1 MLNNVK
7 VGTKLVSG
15 FMVTVGLAVFIGIMG
30 INGVNKVNS
39 IVNEM
44 YSHELMNVSLAKELN
59 IIVTKMR
66 LSVRSAALAVNERER
81 EEQIK
86 RFYENKSLF
95 TAALDSIKAISDDGR
110 EKEQIKVIEANWD
123 KYLAECSRMIE
134 AAKKANLKPPQ
145 ELAKAFEDGA
155 VFVNAIE
162 NNTAELERLSEIAAF
177 NEWQESVKTY
187 SGIRNTMA
195 VLLIIAAAAGILLG
209 IFLSRSISKPL
220 KSTEKMIG
228 ELSLGH
234 LDMRL
239 KMNRNDEIGVMAKA
253 MDSFADNLQNTVVA
267 TMKKISEGDLSTR
280 ITPRDERD
288 EISKALEETTKS
300 LRNLIIEDGGTVLQ
314 GAAQKDLSQRLKKE
328 YRGEFAVMKDNINTV
343 MQNLDEALGMVS
355 EAIEQ
360 VSSASGQISS
370 GSQQLAEGSNIQAS
384 SIEEVSSSLEEI
396 SSMTKQN
403 ADNATHAKLL
413 AKEAREAADEGDEAM
428 KRMAEA
434 ITQIKLSSDNT
445 AKILKTIDDIAFQTN
460 LLALNAAVEAARAGE
475 AGKGFAVVA
484 EEVRNLAMRSAEAAQ
499 NTAVMIEE
507 AIRNA
512 EGGVKITEE
521 VAKALSQIVNRAG
534 KVGDLIAE
542 IAASSSE
549 QAAGVE
555 QVNTA
560 VSQMNQVTQQTA
572 ANSEESASAAEE
584 LSSQAQELANM
595 VYSFTLSSAPHA
607 PVVSNQ
613 RQAGQRGQRGQVQ
626 MSLKAPANREYAH
639 AVANKKGVKACV
651 PSGVKFIAKSVKPE
665 EILPLNDDELR
676 AF

>member
-1 MLNNVK
+1 MLNNIK
-7 VGTKLVSG
+7 VGTKLIAG
-15 FMVTVGLAVFIGIMG
+15 FMVTVGFAVFIGVIG
-30 INGVNKVNS
+30 LNGVNKVNS
-39 IVNEM
+39 IVDEI
-44 YSHELMNVSLAKELN
+44 YSHDLVNVSLAKELN
-59 IIVTKMR
+59 TLVTKMR
-66 LSVRSAALAVNERER
+66 LSVRSAALAVNEKER
-81 EEQIK
+81 DEQIK
-86 RFYENKSLF
+86 WFYENKSLF
-95 TAALDSIKAISDDGR
+95 TATLDSLKAISDGDK
-110 EKEQIKVIEANWD
+110 EKEQIKMIEASWD
-123 KYLAECSRMIE
+123 KYLTECGRMIE

-155 VFVNAIE
+155 VYVNAIE
-162 NNTAELERLSEIAAF
+162 NNTAKLGHLSEIAAF
-177 NEWQESVKTY
+177 DEWKESVKTY
-187 SGIRNTMA
+187 SGIRNMMIALLTIVA
-195 VLLIIAAAAGILLG
+195 VSGILLG
-209 IFLSRSISKPL
+209 IYLSRSISKPL
-220 KSTEKMIG
+220 KATEKMIG
-228 ELSLGH
+228 ELNQGH

-239 KMNRNDEIGVMAKA
+239 KMNRKDEIGVMAKA
-253 MDSFADNLQNTVVA
+253 MDSFADNLQYTVVA
-267 TMKKISEGDLSTR
+267 TMKKIAEGDLSTR

-288 EISKALEETTKS
+288 EILKALEETTKS
-300 LRNLIIEDGGTVLQ
+300 LRNLIIEDGGMVLH

-328 YRGEFAVMKDNINTV
+328 YRGEFAVMKENIDTV
-343 MQNLDEALGMVS
+343 MQNLDEALSMVS

-384 SIEEVSSSLEEI
+384 SIEEISSSLEEI

-403 ADNATHAKLL
+403 ADNAQHAKLL

-434 ITQIKLSSDNT
+434 IMQIKLSSDNT

-484 EEVRNLAMRSAEAAQ
+484 EEVRNLAMRSAEAAK
-499 NTAVMIEE
+499 NTAEMIEE

-521 VAKALSQIVNRAG
+521 VAKALNQIVNRAG

-584 LSSQAQELANM
+584 LTSQAHELANM
-595 VYSFTLSSAPHA
+595 VYSFTLSSTPRT
-607 PVVSNQ
+607 VNNKE
-613 RQAGQRGQRGQVQ
+613 QRGQRGQREVTRLQ
-626 MSLKAPANREYAH
+626 APKREYGVP
-639 AVANKKGVKACV
+639 AVAAASKKNMKTCV
-651 PSGVKFIAKSVKPE
+651 PSGVRFGSKSVKPE
-665 EILPLNDDELR
+665 EILPLDDDEIR

>member
-7 VGTKLVSG
+7 VGTKLVAG
-15 FMVTVGLAVFIGIMG
+15 FMVTAGLAVFIGIMG
-30 INGVNKVNS
+30 IKSVNKVNS
-39 IVNEM
+39 NVDVM
-44 YSHELMNVSLAKELN
+44 YSHNLASVSLAKELD
-59 IIVTKMR
+59 IIVTTMR
-66 LSVRSAALAVNERER
+66 LSIRSAALAVNERER
-81 EEQIK
+81 DEQIK
-86 RFYENKSLF
+86 KFHENKNLF
-95 TAALDSIKAISDDGR
+95 MATLDSLKAVSYTDNEKVQIKAI
-110 EKEQIKVIEANWD
+110 ENNWD
-123 KYLAECSRMIE
+123 KYLAECSNMIDV
-134 AAKKANLKPPQ
+134 AKKANLKVPP
-145 ELAKAFEDGA
+145 ELIKAYSDGA
-155 VFVNAIE
+155 VFVNIIE
-162 NNTAELERLSEIAAF
+162 NSTMELGNL
-177 NEWQESVKTY
+177 NEAMALDEWKESVQTY
-187 SGIRNTMA
+187 SSIRNTLIA
-195 VLLIIAAAAGILLG
+195 LLITVAAAGIMLG
-209 IFLSRSISKPL
+209 IYLSRSISKPL
-220 KSTEKMIG
+220 KAAEKMIG

-239 KMNRNDEIGVMAKA
+239 KMNRKDEIGIMAGA
-253 MDSFADNLQNTVVA
+253 MDGFADNLQHTVVA
-267 TMKKISEGDLSTR
+267 TMKKISDGDLSTR

-300 LRNLIIEDGGTVLQ
+300 LRNLIIEDGGIVLQ
-314 GAAQKDLSQRLKKE
+314 SAAQRDLSQRLKKE
-328 YRGEFAVMKDNINTV
+328 YKGEFAVMKDNINTV
-343 MQNLDEALGMVS
+343 MKNLDEALGMVS
-355 EAIEQ
+355 EAIDQ

-403 ADNATHAKLL
+403 ADNAHQAKLL
-413 AKEAREAADEGDEAM
+413 ATEAREAADEGDEAM

-434 ITQIKLSSDNT
+434 IMQIKLSSDNT

-499 NTAVMIEE
+499 NTAEMIEE

-512 EGGVKITEE
+512 EGGVRITEE

-534 KVGDLIAE
+534 KVGNLIAE

-549 QAAGVE
+549 QASGIE

-560 VSQMNQVTQQTA
+560 VSHMNQVTQQTA

-584 LSSQAQELANM
+584 LSSQAEELASM
-595 VYSFTLSSAPHA
+595 VHSFTLSCVLPQRPVLSNNNKRQPSPKGQIRLQAQAPKKNVRA
-607 PVVSNQ
+607 FAA
-613 RQAGQRGQRGQVQ
+613 AG
-626 MSLKAPANREYAH
+626 AA
-639 AVANKKGVKACV
+639 
-651 PSGVKFIAKSVKPE
+651 SGIKFISKSVKPE
-665 EILPLNDDELR
+665 EILPLDEEEMR

>member
-7 VGTKLVSG
+7 VGTKLTAG
-15 FMVTVGLAVFIGIMG
+15 FMITAGFAVFIGIMG
-30 INGVNKVNS
+30 IKSVSKVNS
-39 IVNEM
+39 IVEVM
-44 YSHELMNVSLAKELN
+44 YSHNLASVNFANQLD
-59 IIVTKMR
+59 IIITKMR
-66 LSVRSAALAVNERER
+66 LSIRNATLAANEKER
-81 EEQIK
+81 DEQIK
-86 RFYENKSLF
+86 NFHENKNLF
-95 TAALDSIKAISDDGR
+95 VATLDSLKAVSHTDK
-110 EKEQIKVIEANWD
+110 EKAQIRTIEANWD
-123 KYLAECSRMIE
+123 KYLAECSNMIE
-134 AAKKANLKPPQ
+134 VAKRINLRMPR
-145 ELAKAFEDGA
+145 ELARAYEDGA
-155 VFVNAIE
+155 VFVNIIE
-162 NNTAELERLSEIAAF
+162 KSTMELEQLNETMAF
-177 NEWQESVKTY
+177 DEWQESIETY
-187 SGIRNTMA
+187 AGIRNTLA
-195 VLLIIAAAAGILLG
+195 ALLIAVAAAGITLG
-209 IFLSRSISKPL
+209 LYLSRSISKPL
-220 KSTEKMIG
+220 KAAEAMMD
-228 ELSLGH
+228 ELSRGH

-239 KMNRNDEIGVMAKA
+239 KMKRKDEIGIMAQS
-253 MDSFADNLQNTVVA
+253 MDSFADNLQHTVVD
-267 TMKKISEGDLSTR
+267 TMKKVSEGDLSAR
-280 ITPRDERD
+280 ISLSDERD
-288 EISKALEETTKS
+288 EISKALKQTIMS
-300 LRNLIIEDGGTVLQ
+300 LRNLIIDDGGMVLNS
-314 GAAQKDLSQRLKKE
+314 AAKRDLSQRLKKE
-328 YRGEFAVMKDNINTV
+328 YKGEFAVMKENINTV
-343 MQNLDEALGMVS
+343 MQNLDEALSMVY
-355 EAIEQ
+355 EAAEQ
-360 VSSASGQISS
+360 VSSASGQISG

-403 ADNATHAKLL
+403 ADNALHAKLL
-413 AKEAREAADEGDEAM
+413 AKEAREAADEGDDAM

-434 ITQIKLSSDNT
+434 IMQIKLSSDNT

-521 VAKALSQIVNRAG
+521 VAKALNQIVNRAG

-584 LSSQAQELANM
+584 LSSQAEELANL
-595 VYSFTLSSAPHA
+595 VYSFTLSNLSQAAAPN
-607 PVVSNQ
+607 NQ
-613 RQAGQRGQRGQVQ
+613 GPRGQTGQIRRQAP
-626 MSLKAPANREYAH
+626 KREYAS
-639 AVANKKGVKACV
+639 AVAVTSKKSMRACV
-651 PSGVKFIAKSVKPE
+651 PASVKFVSKSVKPE
-665 EILPLNDDELR
+665 EILPLDDDELR